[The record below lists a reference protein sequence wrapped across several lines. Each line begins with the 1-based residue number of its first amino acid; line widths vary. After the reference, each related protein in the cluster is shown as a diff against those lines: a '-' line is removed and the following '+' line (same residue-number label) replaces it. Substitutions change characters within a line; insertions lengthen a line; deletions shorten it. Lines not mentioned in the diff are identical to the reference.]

1 MRNSIILF
9 ASILLFAS
17 CSGSTEEPTTTDT
30 TKTDTTV
37 QTAITYDVEWDAFKK
52 SVVDNDSVA
61 FMLFVGPDVSDPIS
75 LLHMLQ
81 EDWVMED
88 LNMTTYADLTV
99 SDYNGTPVKEFSAGV
114 EGQDEE
120 GNVYES
126 GIFLYF
132 EESPAGFLLVNVL
145 MAG

>member
-75 LLHMLQ
+75 LLRMLQ

-99 SDYNGTPVKEFSAGV
+99 SDYDGTPVKEFSAGV

-132 EESPAGFLLVNVL
+132 EESPAGFMLVNVL